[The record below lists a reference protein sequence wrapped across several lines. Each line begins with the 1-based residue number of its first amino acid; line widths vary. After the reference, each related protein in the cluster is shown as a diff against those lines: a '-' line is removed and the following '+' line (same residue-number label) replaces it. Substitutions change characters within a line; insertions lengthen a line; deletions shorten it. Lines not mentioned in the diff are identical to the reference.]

1 MFPIETLTSYFNS
14 FRIQDILDVVIIS
27 FLIYGF
33 LIWFKK
39 TSSRFMLVGIILLGL
54 VYAVSRYFQLYM
66 TASILQGFFAVLIF
80 ALIVI
85 FQEEL
90 RRFLERLALW
100 GRIRKKPSTTFERD
114 IEIITSAVADLA
126 RKKIGALIV
135 IMGEEPLGRHIEE
148 GVHLNGILSQPLL
161 ESIFDPHSIGH
172 DGAVLIDEGRVVQF
186 GCHLPLSSNSRA
198 FGNVGLRHSAA
209 LGLAERSDALCI
221 VVSEERGTIAV
232 ARGGRLDTLENA
244 PALKTV
250 LEEFYA
256 LKAPD
261 ENARVMSRWFRENT
275 LEKALAVGLACILWI
290 GFGYQRE
297 IVQRD
302 VIVPIEYRNLSPE
315 WVIEEPK
322 MTEAKIML
330 LGPEQAFHLF
340 NPSSLKISLDLSR
353 IKQGGQEVT
362 LSRDMIRTPANISIV
377 GIKPERIHIMA
388 FKLIPVK
395 VPIDVRTTGSPPSG
409 YVLDKI
415 EVNPSVISALV
426 SPKYFREGMT
436 IRTKPISLKTID
448 NEYVFTPEC
457 IIPPEIR
464 FPEDKMPS
472 VTVTIKVRRR

>member
-1 MFPIETLTSYFNS
+1 MFPIETLISYLS
-14 FRIQDILDVVIIS
+14 TFRMQDILDVVIIS
-27 FLIYGF
+27 LLIYGF

-39 TSSRFMLVGIILLGL
+39 TSSRFMLVGIILLGV

-90 RRFLERLALW
+90 RRFLERLAIW
-100 GRIRKKPSTTFERD
+100 GRIRKKSATTFERD
-114 IEIITSAVADLA
+114 IEIITSAVANLA
-126 RKKIGALIV
+126 RRKIGALIV

-172 DGAVLIDEGRVVQF
+172 DGAVLIDEGRIVQF
-186 GCHLPLSSNSRA
+186 GCHLPLSSNSKE
-198 FGNVGLRHSAA
+198 FGNIGLRHTAA
-209 LGLAERSDALCI
+209 LGLSERSDALCI
-221 VVSEERGTIAV
+221 VVSEERGTISIVRA
-232 ARGGRLDTLENA
+232 GRLDVLENA
-244 PALKTV
+244 PALKTA

-256 LKAPD
+256 LQTPGESAKAL
-261 ENARVMSRWFRENT
+261 SLWFRENT

-302 VIVPIEYRNLSPE
+302 VTIPIEYRNLSSE
-315 WVIEEPK
+315 WIIEEPK

-330 LGPEQAFHLF
+330 MGPEQAFHLF

-362 LSRDMIRTPANISIV
+362 LSRDMIKTPSNISIV

-388 FKLIPVK
+388 FKLITVK
-395 VPIDVRTTGSPPSG
+395 IPIDVRTTGSPPSG
-409 YVLDKI
+409 YIIEKV
-415 EVNPSVISALV
+415 EVNPSVISVLIP
-426 SPKYFREGMT
+426 PKHFREGMT
-436 IRTKPISLKTID
+436 IRTKPVNLKTIND
-448 NEYVFTPEC
+448 DFVFTPEC

-464 FPEDKMPS
+464 FPDDKIPPI
-472 VTVTIKVRRR
+472 TVTIKVRPR